1 MGADVSG
8 IAKTFFSNN
17 KVVFT
22 MGFTALLISSLGD
35 ILAGVTLGYMSNTLA
50 LLPGLMILIPP
61 AIGMR
66 GNIFGALGSRLGT
79 SMHVGT
85 FELSLRKGSILRQN
99 MEASLILTMVVSFLM
114 GFLAK
119 VVSTALGV
127 ESISMQQFIFISV
140 FGGVLAGLALLV
152 VNVIVAYVGFRRNW
166 DIDNI
171 SAPML
176 TAAGDIVTLPMLFVA
191 GIIVIN
197 WSTDLTAYFYDVM
210 MVLFLAITVYLV
222 YDALFRR
229 DEEAKRIFV
238 QSSPVLVVCILLD
251 LGAGLTIEGQ
261 LTNLVAY
268 PALLILIPL
277 FLQNCNALGGIL
289 TSRMSSLL
297 HMGILEPGK
306 LPGKVSYENFAII
319 YIFGLWVFTFVSIAT
334 HFVALAMGKAS
345 PGLLPMISLGLVAG
359 LITVTVLNFLSY
371 YVAVTT
377 FMFSLDPDDH
387 SIPVTSS
394 AIDFIGSLALM
405 GMIVVLGLAL

>member
-1 MGADVSG
+1 MSGAV
-8 IAKTFFSNN
+8 KTFFSNN
-17 KVVFT
+17 KTVFT
-22 MGFTALLISSLGD
+22 LGFTALLISSLGD
-35 ILAGVTLGYMSNTLA
+35 IMAGVTLGFMTDTLE
-50 LLPGLMILIPP
+50 LLPGLMILIPA

-99 MEASLILTMVVSFLM
+99 IEASLILTMVVSFLM

-127 ESISMQQFIFISV
+127 NSISMQQFIFISV
-140 FGGVLAGLALLV
+140 FGGVMAGLVLLV
-152 VNVIVAYVGFRRNW
+152 FNVIVANLGFRRNW

-171 SAPML
+171 SAPLL
-176 TAAGDIVTLPMLFVA
+176 TAAGDIVTLPMLFLA
-191 GIIVIN
+191 GILVLN
-197 WSTDLTAYFYDVM
+197 WNGDAAAMFYDVM
-210 MVLFLAITVYLV
+210 MVLFFIITVYLT
-222 YDALFRR
+222 YEALYRR

-238 QSSPVLVVCILLD
+238 QSSPVLAICIILD
-251 LGAGLTIEGQ
+251 LGAGLTIEDQ
-261 LTNLVAY
+261 SSHLVAY
-268 PALLILIPL
+268 PALLVLIPL

-297 HMGILEPGK
+297 HMGIMLPGK
-306 LPGKVSYENFAII
+306 VPGKVSYENFAII
-319 YIFGLWVFTFVSIAT
+319 YIFALWVFTFVSIAT
-334 HFVALAMGKAS
+334 HFVCLVIGLAS
-345 PGLLPMISLGLVAG
+345 PGLLAMISLGLVAG
-359 LITVTVLNFLSY
+359 LITVTVLNFLAY

-405 GMIVVLGLAL
+405 GVIVAFGLSL

>member
-1 MGADVSG
+1 V
-8 IAKTFFSNN
+8 KTFFSNN
-17 KVVFT
+17 KTVFT

-35 ILAGVTLGYMSNTLA
+35 IMAGVTLGFMTDTLE
-50 LLPGLMILIPP
+50 LLPGLMILIPA

-127 ESISMQQFIFISV
+127 NSISMQQFIFISV
-140 FGGVLAGLALLV
+140 FGGVLAGLVLLV
-152 VNVIVAYVGFRRNW
+152 VNVVVADIGFRRNW

-171 SAPML
+171 SAPLL
-176 TAAGDIVTLPMLFVA
+176 TAAGDIVTLPMLFLA
-191 GIIVIN
+191 GILVLN
-197 WSTDLTAYFYDVM
+197 WKGDVAQLFYDVM
-210 MVLFLAITVYLV
+210 MVAFFIITVFLIYE
-222 YDALFRR
+222 ALYRR
-229 DEEAKRIFV
+229 DEEAKRIFM
-238 QSSPVLVVCILLD
+238 QSSPVLVICILLD

-261 LTNLVAY
+261 LNNLVAY
-268 PALLILIPL
+268 PALLIIIPL

-306 LPGKVSYENFAII
+306 VPGKVSYENFAII
-319 YIFGLWVFTFVSIAT
+319 YIFALWVFTFVSIAT

-345 PGLLPMISLGLVAG
+345 PGLLPMITLGLMAG
-359 LITVTVLNFLSY
+359 LLTVTVLNFLSY

-405 GMIVVLGLAL
+405 AVVVALGLAA

>member
-1 MGADVSG
+1 MSGAVK
-8 IAKTFFSNN
+8 AFFSNN
-17 KVVFT
+17 RTVFT
-22 MGFTALLISSLGD
+22 LGFTALLISSLGD
-35 ILAGVTLGYMSNTLA
+35 IMAGVTLGFMTNTLE

-85 FELSLRKGSILRQN
+85 FELSLRRGTILRQN

-119 VVSTALGV
+119 VVSVALGIN
-127 ESISMQQFIFISV
+127 SISMQQFIFISV
-140 FGGVLAGLALLV
+140 FGGVLAGLVLLV
-152 VNVIVAYVGFRRNW
+152 VNIVVATIGFKRNW

-171 SAPML
+171 SAPLL
-176 TAAGDIVTLPMLFVA
+176 TAAGDIVTLPMLFLA
-191 GIIVIN
+191 GIIVLN
-197 WSTDLTAYFYDVM
+197 WNVEYAELFYDIMTV
-210 MVLFLAITVYLV
+210 VFLLITIYLI
-222 YDALFRR
+222 YEALHRR

-238 QSSPVLVVCILLD
+238 QSSPVLAICILLD
-251 LGAGLTIEGQ
+251 LGAGLTIEDQ
-261 LTNLVAY
+261 IAHLVAY
-268 PALLILIPL
+268 PALLVLIPL

-297 HMGILEPGK
+297 HMGLMV
-306 LPGKVSYENFAII
+306 PGKVPGRMSYENFAII
-319 YIFGLWVFTFVSIAT
+319 YIFAIWVFTFVSMTT
-334 HFVALAMGKAS
+334 HFVCLVLGLAS
-345 PGLLPMISLGLVAG
+345 PGLMAMITLGLVAG

-387 SIPVTSS
+387 SIPLTSS
-394 AIDFIGSLALM
+394 AIDLIGSLALM
-405 GMIVVLGLAL
+405 GMIVAFGLSL